1 MYMTEDQ
8 PLVDTSVIED
18 RLKNSFMAVKKD
30 MDIIDKKQEALKSDL
45 HDEIDSSYKSL
56 KEDVKITE
64 KEIRFILS
72 RLSNLEKSI
81 EKKDRKISELEK
93 RLEKKDNLKNVN
105 LKKNHEIIK
114 KVNEV
119 VEVVNT
125 LIDTEDD
132 FEISVNRKI
141 SEIIYYLDALK
152 KLGDK
157 ISYMENRIDNL
168 KFTNSTEVIESIPQ
182 QFITKEEFENTISN
196 IKSNL
201 SEIGTTSKKKKLE
214 KVKKVF
220 VEFFTEE
227 IDEDNNSVVPI
238 PK

>member
-1 MYMTEDQ
+1 
-8 PLVDTSVIED
+8 
-18 RLKNSFMAVKKD
+18 
-30 MDIIDKKQEALKSDL
+30 
-45 HDEIDSSYKSL
+45 
-56 KEDVKITE
+56 
-64 KEIRFILS
+64 
-72 RLSNLEKSI
+72 
-81 EKKDRKISELEK
+81 
-93 RLEKKDNLKNVN
+93 
-105 LKKNHEIIK
+105 
-114 KVNEV
+114 
-119 VEVVNT
+119 
-125 LIDTEDD
+125 
-132 FEISVNRKI
+132 
-141 SEIIYYLDALK
+141 
-152 KLGDK
+152 
-157 ISYMENRIDNL
+157 MENRIDNL

>member
-1 MYMTEDQ
+1 MTEDQ

>member
-1 MYMTEDQ
+1 MTEDQ

-157 ISYMENRIDNL
+157 ISYMENRINNL

>member
-141 SEIIYYLDALK
+141 SEIIYY
-152 KLGDK
+152 
-157 ISYMENRIDNL
+157 
-168 KFTNSTEVIESIPQ
+168 
-182 QFITKEEFENTISN
+182 
-196 IKSNL
+196 
-201 SEIGTTSKKKKLE
+201 
-214 KVKKVF
+214 
-220 VEFFTEE
+220 
-227 IDEDNNSVVPI
+227 
-238 PK
+238 

>member
-1 MYMTEDQ
+1 
-8 PLVDTSVIED
+8 
-18 RLKNSFMAVKKD
+18 MAVKKD

>member
-8 PLVDTSVIED
+8 PLADTSVIED